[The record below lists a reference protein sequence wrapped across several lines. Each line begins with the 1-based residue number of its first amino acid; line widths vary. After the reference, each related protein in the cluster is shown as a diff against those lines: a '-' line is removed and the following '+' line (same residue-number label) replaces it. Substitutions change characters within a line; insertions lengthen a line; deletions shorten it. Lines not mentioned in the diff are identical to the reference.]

1 MQDAKLFRSLD
12 RTIFLPVTA
21 SVFAI
26 VLFSFM
32 LMAER
37 PGFGRSNLPA
47 VHNPLWMP
55 AASDEDAEVLTLLQ
69 DGRVFWGRDPTLVG
83 ELKPKLIHLLQHRP
97 YSPVYLA
104 VDANTTYRNLSNVLA
119 AVRSANLTK
128 IVFLVEQRK
137 NWTALVEDSQPRFWD
152 AAHRWESTDWLL
164 RADFMLLLFMLV
176 NTGAILILS
185 LYRYRYAA
193 RQVRAFIREIAS
205 ALHEGKLRN
214 VIAIDAEIDRRH
226 FASGIGDSVRA
237 YASTPPHFSHRE
249 AVEFAQRA
257 YRRRS
262 KWVTA
267 SLEEGLGTLSMITSS
282 ATFIGFLGT
291 VYGIVH
297 TFRGTSGSK
306 AAALSRIAAELA
318 IAVLLG
324 AMGLLASVLALW
336 CLNYL
341 RRRLEVVQG
350 RVSNAYLD
358 VVERLNAHPE
368 WRELLREL
376 FVAER
381 SIPSDFATRGWEAS
395 YDRQRPLAIAMWVC
409 VLYVAYVM
417 AHDVYWSWLLR

>member
-1 MQDAKLFRSLD
+1 M
-12 RTIFLPVTA
+12 
-21 SVFAI
+21 
-26 VLFSFM
+26 
-32 LMAER
+32 
-37 PGFGRSNLPA
+37 
-47 VHNPLWMP
+47 
-55 AASDEDAEVLTLLQ
+55 
-69 DGRVFWGRDPTLVG
+69 
-83 ELKPKLIHLLQHRP
+83 
-97 YSPVYLA
+97 
-104 VDANTTYRNLSNVLA
+104 
-119 AVRSANLTK
+119 RSAHVTK

-205 ALHEGKLRN
+205 ALHEGKLQN
-214 VIAIDAEIDRRH
+214 VIAIGAEIDRRH

-257 YRRRS
+257 YQRRS
-262 KWVTA
+262 RWITA

-282 ATFIGFLGT
+282 ATFLGFLGT

-376 FVAER
+376 FVAKR
-381 SIPSDFATRGWEAS
+381 SIPSDFAPMGGKHPMTVNVRWRWRCGSAFFMWPMLWLTTRTGLGYYDDHLRGRVAGGSPYHGSAS
-395 YDRQRPLAIAMWVC
+395 SNLNQFRQDIAELRRRRAAEFEVDFSVEFVQRCIGALRCRLRFVDGELGANFVLCLA
-409 VLYVAYVM
+409 
-417 AHDVYWSWLLR
+417 D